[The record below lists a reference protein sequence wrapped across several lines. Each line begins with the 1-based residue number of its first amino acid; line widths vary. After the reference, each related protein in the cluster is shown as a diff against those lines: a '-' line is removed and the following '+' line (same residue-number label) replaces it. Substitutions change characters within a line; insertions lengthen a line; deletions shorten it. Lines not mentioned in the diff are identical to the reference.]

1 MQRRSMLSP
10 DDFFRTCTLMTE
22 NSNHHDLTIVV
33 NTCDA
38 YHDVLSI
45 FFYAFQDCWPE
56 CPYPVVINTESRVY
70 PHPARVHHHSNSCGT
85 DDWGGRLLATLST
98 IDSEFVMMLY
108 DDFIL
113 DTQVSLGRVH
123 QALDFLRTQ
132 PSAVVTYLI
141 DTALPLSRND
151 TDDVF
156 VPIKEKADYRLNSAP
171 AIWRKQA
178 LMDYTKAGDTPWAWE
193 VFGTYRTWG
202 DGRVFYSLNPKQ
214 VDIYPYNHSKGGAI
228 YRGKWVREVVELV
241 VHKYPLKIDWTERGF
256 SSDTVFEKR
265 SFMWKLRF
273 MQTGFRMVGFKA
285 LNFVS
290 GYVQDKLHA
299 R

>member
-1 MQRRSMLSP
+1 MI
-10 DDFFRTCTLMTE
+10 E
-22 NSNHHDLTIVV
+22 NSSHHNLTIVV
-33 NTCDA
+33 NSCDA
-38 YHDVLSI
+38 YHDVLGI
-45 FFYAFQDCWPE
+45 FFPALQDCWPD
-56 CPYPVVINTESRVY
+56 CPHPVVINTESRAY
-70 PHPARVHHHSNSCGT
+70 SHPARVHHHSSPSGT
-85 DDWGGRLLATLST
+85 DDWGARLRATLST

-113 DTQVSLGRVH
+113 NAPVSNERVH
-123 QALDFLRTQ
+123 QALGLLKAQ

-141 DTALPLSRND
+141 DTALPLSRTD

-156 VPIKEKADYRLNSAP
+156 VPIKDRVDYRLNSAP

-178 LMDYTKAGDTPWAWE
+178 LMDYTEAGDTPWAWE

-202 DGRVFYSLNPKQ
+202 DGRVFYSLNPQ
-214 VDIYPYNHSKGGAI
+214 QAGIYSYNHNKGGAI
-228 YRGKWVREVVELV
+228 YRGKWVREVVERMAQ
-241 VHKYPLKIDWTERGF
+241 KYPLNIDWTVRGF
-256 SSDTVFEKR
+256 SSDTMFEKR

-290 GYVQDKLHA
+290 GYACCQLGL
-299 R
+299 

>member
-1 MQRRSMLSP
+1 
-10 DDFFRTCTLMTE
+10 
-22 NSNHHDLTIVV
+22 
-33 NTCDA
+33 
-38 YHDVLSI
+38 
-45 FFYAFQDCWPE
+45 
-56 CPYPVVINTESRVY
+56 VVINTESRAY
-70 PHPARVHHHSNSCGT
+70 SHPARIHHHSSPSGT
-85 DDWGGRLLATLST
+85 DDWGARLLATLST

-113 DTQVSLGRVH
+113 DAPVVRERVDE
-123 QALDFLRTQ
+123 ALDLLRTQ

-141 DTALPLSRND
+141 DTALPLSSND
-151 TDDVF
+151 TDEVF
-156 VPIKEKADYRLNSAP
+156 VPLKEQVDYCLNSAP

-214 VDIYPYNHSKGGAI
+214 VDIYPYNHNKGGAI

-241 VHKYPLKIDWTERGF
+241 EQKYPLSIDWTVRGF
-256 SSDTVFEKR
+256 SSDTVFENR
-265 SFMWKLRF
+265 SLMWKLRF

-290 GYVQDKLHA
+290 GYVRAKLHV

>member
-1 MQRRSMLSP
+1 MNETTRH
-10 DDFFRTCTLMTE
+10 
-22 NSNHHDLTIVV
+22 NDLTIVV

-38 YHDVLSI
+38 YHDVLGI
-45 FFYAFQDCWPE
+45 FFQALQDCWPD
-56 CPYPVVINTESRVY
+56 CPYPVVINTESRTY
-70 PHPARVHHHSNSCGT
+70 THPALVHHYRSPTGS
-85 DDWGGRLLATLST
+85 DDWGARLRTTLSA

-113 DTQVSLGRVH
+113 DAPVSHERVH
-123 QALDFLRTQ
+123 HALGLLLAE
-132 PSAVVTYLI
+132 PSAAVTYLI
-141 DTALPLSRND
+141 DSALPLICTD

-156 VPIKEKADYRLNSAP
+156 IPLKDRVDYRLNSAP
-171 AIWRKQA
+171 AIWRKQD
-178 LMDYTKAGDTPWAWE
+178 LMAYTKAGDTPWAWE
-193 VFGTYRTWG
+193 VFGSYRTWG

-214 VDIYPYNHSKGGAI
+214 ADIYPYNHSKGGAI
-228 YRGKWVREVVELV
+228 YRGKWVREVVERV
-241 VHKYPLKIDWTERGF
+241 AQKYPLNIDWTVRGF

-265 SFMWKLRF
+265 SFMWKIRF

-290 GYVQDKLHA
+290 GYLRDKLYA

>member
-1 MQRRSMLSP
+1 MNETTQH
-10 DDFFRTCTLMTE
+10 
-22 NSNHHDLTIVV
+22 NDLTIVV

-38 YHDVLSI
+38 YYDVLGI
-45 FFYAFQDCWPE
+45 FFHAFQDCWPD
-56 CPYPVVINTESRVY
+56 CPYPVVINTESRTY
-70 PHPARVHHHSNSCGT
+70 THPARVHHYTSPSGS
-85 DDWGGRLLATLST
+85 DDWGGRLRATLST

-113 DTQVSLGRVH
+113 DAPVSHERVH
-123 QALDFLRTQ
+123 HALGLLLAE
-132 PSAVVTYLI
+132 PSAAVTYLI
-141 DTALPLSRND
+141 DSALPLSSTD

-156 VPIKEKADYRLNSAP
+156 VALKDRVDYRLNSAP

-178 LMDYTKAGDTPWAWE
+178 LMEYTQPGDTPWAWE

-202 DGRVFYSLNPKQ
+202 DGRVFYSLNPNQ
-214 VDIYPYNHSKGGAI
+214 VDIYPYNHNKGGAI
-228 YRGKWVREVVELV
+228 YRGKWVREVVDMV
-241 VHKYPLKIDWTERGF
+241 AQKYSLNIDWSLRGF
-256 SSDTVFEKR
+256 SPDTVFEKR

-273 MQTGFRMVGFKA
+273 MYTGFRMVGFKA

-290 GYVQDKLHA
+290 GYLRNKLYA